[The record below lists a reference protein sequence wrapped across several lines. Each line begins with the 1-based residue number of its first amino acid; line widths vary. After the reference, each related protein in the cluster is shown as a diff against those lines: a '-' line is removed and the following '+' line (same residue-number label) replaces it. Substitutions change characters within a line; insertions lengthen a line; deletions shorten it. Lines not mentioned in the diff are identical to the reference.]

1 MEASMSPLAGI
12 AGGFLATVGIMSLA
26 ISGPTSWQIVSS
38 ALTSPL
44 TRTAD
49 QLDRSHKGDRLA
61 GHKPSV
67 AQDRS
72 VVTTVEVVGVRDTAI
87 VYRNRDG
94 SILFRTDP
102 LANVTIV
109 VKDATLPEVTVRE
122 HSEAVP
128 QKVPVKTLREGD
140 QKVPVK
146 TLREGDKDKRLEGC
160 DPLVS
165 PLAGSLSQV
174 SGRCIAGIAGG
185 EKLALLT
192 R

>member
-1 MEASMSPLAGI
+1 MHPLAGI
-12 AGGFLATVGIMSLA
+12 ASGFLATVGLLSLA
-26 ISGPTSWQIVSS
+26 ISGPASWQIVSS
-38 ALTSPL
+38 ALSAPVA
-44 TRTAD
+44 RTAD

-61 GHKPSV
+61 VPQRAV
-67 AQDRS
+67 AQDRP

-87 VYRNRDG
+87 VYRSRDG
-94 SILFRTDP
+94 SVLFRTDP

-109 VKDATLPEVTVRE
+109 AKDSSLPEVTVRE

-128 QKVPVKTLREGD
+128 ERR
-140 QKVPVK
+140 PVK

-165 PLAGSLSQV
+165 PLAGPLSQV
-174 SGRCIAGIAGG
+174 PGRCIAGLADSAKIAM
-185 EKLALLT
+185 LS

>member
-1 MEASMSPLAGI
+1 MYHVAGI
-12 AGGFLATVGIMSLA
+12 TGGFLATVGILSLA

-38 ALTSPL
+38 TLTSPL

-49 QLDRSHKGDRLA
+49 QLDRAHKGDRLA
-61 GHKPSV
+61 SPKRSG

-72 VVTTVEVVGVRDTAI
+72 VVTTVEVIGVRDTAI

-94 SILFRTDP
+94 TILFRTDP
-102 LANVTIV
+102 VANVTIV
-109 VKDATLPEVTVRE
+109 AKDATLPEVTVRE

-140 QKVPVK
+140 
-146 TLREGDKDKRLEGC
+146 KDKRLEGC

-165 PLAGSLSQV
+165 PLAGPLSQV
-174 SGRCIAGIAGG
+174 PSRCIAGIAGG
-185 EKLALLT
+185 EKVALLT

>member
-1 MEASMSPLAGI
+1 MYPLAGI
-12 AGGFLATVGIMSLA
+12 AGGFLAMVGILSLA
-26 ISGPTSWQIVSS
+26 ISGPASWQIVSS

-49 QLDRSHKGDRLA
+49 QLDRSHKGDRLVA
-61 GHKPSV
+61 PKASV
-67 AQDRS
+67 AQERS

-87 VYRNRDG
+87 IYRNRDG

-102 LANVTIV
+102 VANVTIV
-109 VKDATLPEVTVRE
+109 AKDAMLPEVTVRE

-128 QKVPVKTLREGD
+128 

-174 SGRCIAGIAGG
+174 PSRCIAGIAGG
-185 EKLALLT
+185 KKVAMLAW
-192 R
+192 

>member
-1 MEASMSPLAGI
+1 MYPLAGI
-12 AGGFLATVGIMSLA
+12 AGGFLATVGILSLA
-26 ISGPTSWQIVSS
+26 ISGPASWQIVSS

-49 QLDRSHKGDRLA
+49 QLDRSHKGDRPI
-61 GHKPSV
+61 GHKPSA

-87 VYRNRDG
+87 IYRNRDG

-102 LANVTIV
+102 VANVTIV
-109 VKDATLPEVTVRE
+109 AKDATLPEVTVRE
-122 HSEAVP
+122 HSDAVP

-140 QKVPVK
+140 K
-146 TLREGDKDKRLEGC
+146 DNKDKRLEGC

-174 SGRCIAGIAGG
+174 PGRCIAGIADGG
-185 EKLALLT
+185 KLALL
-192 R
+192 RR

>member
-1 MEASMSPLAGI
+1 MHPLAGL
-12 AGGFLATVGIMSLA
+12 ASGFLGTVGLLSLA
-26 ISGPTSWQIVSS
+26 ISGPASWQIVSS
-38 ALTSPL
+38 ALSAPVART
-44 TRTAD
+44 TAD

-61 GHKPSV
+61 APQRAV
-67 AQDRS
+67 AQDRP

-87 VYRNRDG
+87 VYRSRDG
-94 SILFRTDP
+94 SVLFRTDP

-109 VKDATLPEVTVRE
+109 AKDSSLPEVTVRE

-128 QKVPVKTLREGD
+128 ERR
-140 QKVPVK
+140 PVK

-165 PLAGSLSQV
+165 PLAGPLSQV
-174 SGRCIAGIAGG
+174 PGRCIAGLAGG
-185 EKLALLT
+185 TQFAMLT

>member
-1 MEASMSPLAGI
+1 MYPVAGI
-12 AGGFLATVGIMSLA
+12 AGGFLATVGILSLA

-38 ALTSPL
+38 TLTSPL

-49 QLDRSHKGDRLA
+49 QLDRAHKGDRLA
-61 GHKPSV
+61 SPKRSG

-102 LANVTIV
+102 VANVTIV
-109 VKDATLPEVTVRE
+109 AKDATLPEVTVRE
-122 HSEAVP
+122 HSQAVP
-128 QKVPVKTLREGD
+128 

-165 PLAGSLSQV
+165 PLAGPLSQV
-174 SGRCIAGIAGG
+174 PSRCIAGIAGG
-185 EKLALLT
+185 EKVALLT

>member
-1 MEASMSPLAGI
+1 MYPFAGI
-12 AGGFLATVGIMSLA
+12 AGGLLATVGILSLA

-38 ALTSPL
+38 ALTSPP

-49 QLDRSHKGDRLA
+49 QLDRSPKGDRLV
-61 GHKPSV
+61 GHKPSA

-72 VVTTVEVVGVRDTAI
+72 VVTTVEVVGIRDTAI
-87 VYRNRDG
+87 IYRNRDG

-109 VKDATLPEVTVRE
+109 AKDAKLPEVTVRE

-128 QKVPVKTLREGD
+128 K
-140 QKVPVK
+140 KVPVK
-146 TLREGDKDKRLEGC
+146 TLREGDKEKRLEGC

-165 PLAGSLSQV
+165 PLAGPLSQV
-174 SGRCIAGIAGG
+174 PSRCIAGIAAGR
-185 EKLALLT
+185 KFAMLT

>member
-1 MEASMSPLAGI
+1 MSPLAGI
-12 AGGFLATVGIMSLA
+12 AGGFLATVGLLSLA

-38 ALTSPL
+38 ALTSPQ

-49 QLDRSHKGDRLA
+49 QLDRSHKGDRLS

-94 SILFRTDP
+94 SVLFRTDP
-102 LANVTIV
+102 VANVTIV
-109 VKDATLPEVTVRE
+109 AKDAVLPEVTVRE
-122 HSEAVP
+122 HSDAVP
-128 QKVPVKTLREGD
+128 QKV
-140 QKVPVK
+140 KVPVN

-174 SGRCIAGIAGG
+174 PGRCIVGIAGR
-185 EKLALLT
+185 EKFALLT

>member
-1 MEASMSPLAGI
+1 MYPLAGI
-12 AGGFLATVGIMSLA
+12 AGGFLATVGILSLA
-26 ISGPTSWQIVSS
+26 ISGPASWQIVSS

-61 GHKPSV
+61 VHKASV
-67 AQDRS
+67 TQDRS

-87 VYRNRDG
+87 IYRNRDG

-102 LANVTIV
+102 VANVTIV
-109 VKDATLPEVTVRE
+109 AKDAVLPEVTVRE

-128 QKVPVKTLREGD
+128 K
-140 QKVPVK
+140 KVPVK

-174 SGRCIAGIAGG
+174 PGRCIAEIAGG
-185 EKLALLT
+185 KKVAMLT